1 MANKTIGQLDAA
13 SNSSAIGAYFEIE
26 SSGLSKKLLLVE
38 SSTFTPYVAF
48 GGGTT
53 GITYSS
59 QDGNYTIIGNR
70 LFFDIRIV
78 LTSKGTSTGS
88 TTIKG
93 LPYNTKN
100 DSTYRVSP
108 SVGYMSSVTYTG
120 MIISWMN
127 YNSTQINIMQITEAG
142 SISALTHA
150 NFADGSFINVSGNY
164 DIA

>member
-53 GITYSS
+53 GITYSA
-59 QDGNYTIIGNR
+59 QHGNYTIIGNR
-70 LFFDIRIV
+70 LFFDIRII

-88 TTIKG
+88 ITIKG

-108 SVGYMSSVTYTG
+108 SVGYMDAVKYTG
-120 MIISWMN
+120 TVLSWMT
-127 YNSTQINIMQITEAG
+127 YNSTQINIVQMTEAG
-142 SISALTHA
+142 ATTALTHA
-150 NFADGSFINVSGNY
+150 NCTAGSFINISGNY